1 MAASVALLRG
11 INVGSR
17 NRIDMAG
24 LRAAVAEL
32 GYRDVRTHLQSGNV
46 VFDAGRRSPRR
57 TAAEIEGQ
65 IAARYGLDIG
75 VLVRTA
81 RELDRIVRDNP
92 LAELAADPARMLVT
106 FLFEEPE
113 RAIVD
118 ALDPAAFEPEAFALR
133 GRELYMWC
141 PKGFQDSRIRPA
153 LSEKRLGV
161 RTTFRN
167 WNTVTRLAALAR
179 GE

>member
-1 MAASVALLRG
+1 MPTSIALLRG
-11 INVGSR
+11 INIGSR

-57 TAAEIEGQ
+57 ASAEIEKQ
-65 IAARYGLDIG
+65 IAVRYGLEVA

-81 RELDRIVRDNP
+81 GELERIVRDNP
-92 LAELAADPARMLVT
+92 LAELAADPSRMLVT
-106 FLFEEPE
+106 FLFEEPDPG
-113 RAIVD
+113 IVA

-141 PKGFQDSRIRPA
+141 PHGFQDSRVRPA

-161 RTTFRN
+161 RATFRN
-167 WNTVTRLAALAR
+167 WNTVTRLAEMAR
-179 GE
+179 GG